1 METLNLNKIPS
12 GSNPV
17 VHCSQYDVGRV
28 FRFNLFEGSEVVT
41 LDGTETIECNV
52 RKLDGTIVTVAV
64 TNTSDSYVDVVTTEQ
79 MTAVHGSNYGEIVFK
94 KGSDV
99 IGTVN
104 FILQV
109 EKSPLEGGITSDS
122 SIYNLETQIMDIVSV
137 QYDSANVIFDNEG
150 TSGHGIPYTVTSEG
164 IKTMV
169 DDAIALIPEELNDL
183 SDVTTTTPA
192 SGETLVW
199 DGSKWVNGTPTL
211 DVGDLAD
218 TDINNPT
225 NGEILVYNNG
235 SWENQ
240 ANPASTT
247 NFAPDY
253 DDTATYNTND
263 KVIYQGLLYVCLED
277 SVTGAWDSTKW
288 QQISVAD
295 FTADLLPIESGS
307 STNTKEFIDSVVE
320 SGSNANGYYVKYKD
334 GTMICTKVQT
344 RGLQPADWNAWGS
357 CYDSEI
363 LDLGSWSNTFYSAP
377 VVNVNS
383 SGAGAWIENVWDM
396 STTACGKLRL
406 VRPSIPGGGITI
418 NFQIIGVGRWKA

>member
-28 FRFNLFEGSEVVT
+28 FRFNLFEGSGVVT
-41 LDGTETIECNV
+41 LDGTEVIECNV

-122 SIYNLETQIMDIVSV
+122 SIYNLETQVADIVSV
-137 QYDSANVIFDNEG
+137 QYDSANVIFDNAG

-183 SDVTTTTPA
+183 SDVDITT
-192 SGETLVW
+192 
-199 DGSKWVNGTPTL
+199 
-211 DVGDLAD
+211 
-218 TDINNPT
+218 PT
-225 NGEILVYNNG
+225 NGEIMVYNNG
-235 SWENQ
+235 VWENQ

-263 KVIYQGLLYVCLED
+263 KVIYQGLMYACLED

-288 QQISVAD
+288 QNISVAD
-295 FTADLLPIESGS
+295 YNAELLPIQSGS
-307 STNTKEFIDSVVE
+307 ATNTKDYIDTGL
-320 SGSNANGYYVKYKD
+320 SGK
-334 GTMICTKVQT
+334 
-344 RGLQPADWNAWGS
+344 AD
-357 CYDSEI
+357 
-363 LDLGSWSNTFYSAP
+363 T
-377 VVNVNS
+377 
-383 SGAGAWIENVWDM
+383 
-396 STTACGKLRL
+396 STTYTKTEVDNLLGDKLDSAYLVKTNNGSFSALVKVNQVWLIMVQRVSLNTSCVLLCHNYNNSVITKEIVLDSGMAYVTNSQGTVSITYGGSGESVRGGAYRL
-406 VRPSIPGGGITI
+406 Y
-418 NFQIIGVGRWKA
+418 

>member
-79 MTAVHGSNYGEIVFK
+79 MTAVHGSNFGEIVFK

-137 QYDSANVIFDNEG
+137 QYDSANVIFDNAG

-183 SDVTTTTPA
+183 SDVDITTPT
-192 SGETLVW
+192 SGEAVVW
-199 DGSKWVNGTPTL
+199 DGAKWVNGTVST
-211 DVGDLAD
+211 VGDLDDLSDVDTTGKAD
-218 TDINNPT
+218 GDSLRYDANASEWIAQPTTVALTQAEYDALALSGDLVPNTHYVITDAQNLNPT
-225 NGEILVYNNG
+225 ASDIEYSGGVTVKQQLDKAILYNQNGIFITRVGHSYLASFSSAKISDVYTVLDDYNPSGVFLNAVWN
-235 SWENQ
+235 SDTAK
-240 ANPASTT
+240 ANVVRINSGTVTVLDTNPWSAIAST
-247 NFAPDY
+247 
-253 DDTATYNTND
+253 DTTKIQGSLAWND
-263 KVIYQGLLYVCLED
+263 
-277 SVTGAWDSTKW
+277 
-288 QQISVAD
+288 
-295 FTADLLPIESGS
+295 
-307 STNTKEFIDSVVE
+307 
-320 SGSNANGYYVKYKD
+320 
-334 GTMICTKVQT
+334 
-344 RGLQPADWNAWGS
+344 
-357 CYDSEI
+357 
-363 LDLGSWSNTFYSAP
+363 
-377 VVNVNS
+377 
-383 SGAGAWIENVWDM
+383 
-396 STTACGKLRL
+396 
-406 VRPSIPGGGITI
+406 
-418 NFQIIGVGRWKA
+418 

>member
-41 LDGTETIECNV
+41 LDGTEVIECNV

-64 TNTSDSYVDVVTTEQ
+64 TNTSDSYIDVVTTEQ

-183 SDVTTTTPA
+183 SDVDITTPT
-192 SGETLVW
+192 SGEAVVW
-199 DGSKWVNGTPTL
+199 DGSKWVNGTVSTVGSIDDLNDVDTSGKAIGDSLRYNGNDWIAKPTTIEMTQADYNDIVDFTPYANTHIVITDAPNL
-211 DVGDLAD
+211 NPTASDIEYSSGVTVKQAIDSKADSSTTYTKSEVDALVPKEFFLTISSSVSDSGISPFSYYGTGTKTDANIHNILAVSVYD
-218 TDINNPT
+218 TQFNNPSIT
-225 NGEILVYNNG
+225 CFY
-235 SWENQ
+235 
-240 ANPASTT
+240 
-247 NFAPDY
+247 
-253 DDTATYNTND
+253 
-263 KVIYQGLLYVCLED
+263 
-277 SVTGAWDSTKW
+277 GA
-288 QQISVAD
+288 
-295 FTADLLPIESGS
+295 SGS
-307 STNTKEFIDSVVE
+307 TYTFIV
-320 SGSNANGYYVKYKD
+320 
-334 GTMICTKVQT
+334 
-344 RGLQPADWNAWGS
+344 
-357 CYDSEI
+357 
-363 LDLGSWSNTFYSAP
+363 YSARSG
-377 VVNVNS
+377 NVR
-383 SGAGAWIENVWDM
+383 IRVLYD
-396 STTACGKLRL
+396 
-406 VRPSIPGGGITI
+406 
-418 NFQIIGVGRWKA
+418 